1 MTDNAELV
9 HIRYNGII
17 FDARVDLMPDDEEVA
32 LFYDDCDV
40 TELMPMLYLI
50 HQEHIKH
57 MAIKAAIKQRAEK
70 AADNKW
76 SDERE

>member
-9 HIRYNGII
+9 HFTYNGII
-17 FDARVDLMPDDEEVA
+17 FSAKVELMPDDEEVA

-40 TELMPMLYLI
+40 TELLPMLYLI
-50 HQEHIKH
+50 HQERIKH

-76 SDERE
+76 SDERG